1 MTKLSSVPAN
11 PVQTTSSENK
21 PFIQPKLTINQPN
34 DIYEREAN
42 AMADHV
48 TNISMPRHIPLFA
61 PTSSPPGIQ
70 RKCAQCAKEKEEEG
84 AVMREAETGSSAP
97 ATTSLATNL
106 SSTKGLGAPLSG
118 TTRQFME
125 TAFGVDFSRV
135 RVHADGA
142 AANMSRDIHAKAFTY
157 GNDIYFNNGQ
167 YNPQSLQGR
176 HLLAHELTHV
186 VQQGGSNRAG
196 LIQRAETD
204 DRSCVGL
211 TDIKT
216 IVNTEVNSQIGSAR
230 TAAGSPIVA
239 SRLLRGVN
247 RRLGAGAVSPIEDF
261 IEALPATQRRLP
273 GSTLTGTKYSGAGSV
288 NNFYHLQTLGL
299 AHVVGSNAL
308 VNGICIGADKLGHFF
323 NEGFTYF
330 QVAHS
335 PGLTAADAEATGGF
349 LEIDLQ
355 GLSTTGVFSNADRA
369 ANRAGLQFYEDLNA
383 NPSGLT
389 FDIATYITN
398 QWNEQVNP
406 SFYEAGLAGVV
417 WSNLLTGG
425 WTGPFTSGG
434 TTTPIASIVSLT
446 VTPAGAVTGTYK
458 WPAGAASPNTGTIT
472 GTVTQRTTSVSGA
485 DPRTSPPTPVSA
497 TPVSGITIN
506 FDWREGTSSGKGTWT
521 SINEQTLSGTW
532 GIGTSRT
539 SGGTW
544 LSSNGNAAIIINS

>member
-1 MTKLSSVPAN
+1 MNKLSKVPTT
-11 PVQTTSSENK
+11 PLQTNQ
-21 PFIQPKLTINQPN
+21 PFIQPKLTINSPN
-34 DIYEREAN
+34 DRYEREAN
-42 AMADHV
+42 TMADQV
-48 TNISMPRHIPLFA
+48 MNISMPRHIPLFA
-61 PTSSPPGIQ
+61 PTPAAPGIQ
-70 RKCAQCAKEKEEEG
+70 RKCAQCAAKEKEEEG
-84 AVMREAETGSSAP
+84 TIMREAETAGSAP
-97 ATTSLATNL
+97 VATGLAAGLNG
-106 SSTKGLGAPLSG
+106 TKGRGAPLSG

-135 RVHADGA
+135 RVHADGPA
-142 AANMSRDIHAKAFTY
+142 AKMSRDIHAKAFTY

-167 YNPQSLQGR
+167 YNPHSPQGR

-186 VQQGGSNRAG
+186 VQQDGSSAG

-204 DRSCVGL
+204 DRSCAGL

-230 TAAGSPIVA
+230 AAAGSPIVA

-273 GSTLTGTKYSGAGSV
+273 GSNLAGTKYSGAGGV

-308 VNGICIGADKLGHFF
+308 VNSICIGADKLGHFF

-383 NPSGLT
+383 NPASLT
-389 FDIATYITN
+389 FDIANYITT
-398 QWNEQVNP
+398 QWNEQTNP

-417 WSNLLTGG
+417 WSNLLTGT

-434 TTTPIASIVSLT
+434 TTTPIASIVNLT
-446 VTPAGAVTGTYK
+446 VTPAGVVTGTYK

-472 GTVTQRTTSVSGA
+472 GTVTQRTSSVSGA
-485 DPRTSPPTPVSA
+485 DPRTTPPTPVSA
-497 TPVSGITIN
+497 TPVSGISID

-544 LSSNGNAAIIINS
+544 QLAK